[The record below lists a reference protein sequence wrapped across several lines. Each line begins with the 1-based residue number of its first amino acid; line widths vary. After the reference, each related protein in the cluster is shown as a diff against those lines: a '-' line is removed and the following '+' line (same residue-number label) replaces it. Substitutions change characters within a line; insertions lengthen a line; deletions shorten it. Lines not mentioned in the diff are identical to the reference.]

1 MLQIVSYAHITS
13 HRREEIG
20 AGGEFELARDLGA
33 EARGIGDGA
42 VALRLQYRAAVG
54 LGDEPAKRE
63 PARGNGGVGGDRR
76 AAGALEH
83 REEGAL
89 GRERKRGVGVVDGAQ
104 ERERAIVVATRLDGD
119 DALPNRRQ
127 KLLDREHCGRRLLE
141 AEALQTGE

>member
-33 EARGIGDGA
+33 QARGIGDGA

-63 PARGNGGVGGDRR
+63 PARGY
-76 AAGALEH
+76 
-83 REEGAL
+83 
-89 GRERKRGVGVVDGAQ
+89 
-104 ERERAIVVATRLDGD
+104 
-119 DALPNRRQ
+119 
-127 KLLDREHCGRRLLE
+127 
-141 AEALQTGE
+141 